1 MKKKLSVRMLKLP
14 AFLALAIVLAQPV
27 FATPML
33 NELVITENSP
43 TDLSATY
50 HGASLIVTPVVPG
63 AHDFWFISPPA
74 GVIFNFE
81 LIPPKGQVTLL
92 GFIEPDNP
100 ALGNVLSVDDEGRL
114 LLISDEP
121 LAPLVGDSLKLVSDG
136 TTVGPM
142 GFDRNNRIPIEL
154 TFHDNAGSSEPVPD
168 NSSTFTLLGA
178 ALIALLCAIRR
189 AAIRAT

>member
-1 MKKKLSVRMLKLP
+1 MKTNLSVRMFRLSAL
-14 AFLALAIVLAQPV
+14 LALAIVLAQPV

-50 HGASLIVTPVVPG
+50 NGASLSVTPVVPG
-63 AHDFWFISPPA
+63 AHDFWFISPPS

-81 LIPPKGQVTLL
+81 LIPPFATVRLL
-92 GFIEPDNP
+92 GFIEPENS

-142 GFDRNNRIPIEL
+142 GFDHNNRIPIEL
-154 TFHDNAGSSEPVPD
+154 TYHDNAGSSEQAPD
-168 NSSTFTLLGA
+168 NGSTFTLLGA
-178 ALIALLCAIRR
+178 ALIALLCATRP